1 MWNLSFKNS
10 PCFGITC
17 DLEGN
22 IMKQALK
29 IKLKSHAQFLEAWK
43 LFIKLGYHCD
53 NKPHTCPYL
62 YADKEGAL
70 TYDFFDVEG
79 SDGALQYFNDHT
91 NQEVTLVELQSMVNL
106 QKFWSKAPVDAWVWE
121 RLPNGKCVWHCRKEG
136 KSFDKKAP
144 NYETERNTLW
154 RSSDKQ
160 KEANQMNASINT
172 QLSKLNIVL
181 A

>member
-1 MWNLSFKNS
+1 MENS
-10 PCFGITC
+10 T
-17 DLEGN
+17 
-22 IMKQALK
+22 KQNLK
-29 IKLKSHAQFLEAWK
+29 IKLGSHAQFLEAWK

-79 SDGALQYFNDHT
+79 SDGALQYFNNHT
-91 NQEVTLVELQSMVNL
+91 NQEVTLDDLQSMLNV
-106 QKFWSKAPVDAWVWE
+106 QKIWTKAPSEAFHWE
-121 RLPNGKCVWHCRKEG
+121 RFPNGKCVWHCRKDG

-154 RSSDKQ
+154 RDADKQ
-160 KEANQMNASINT
+160 KEADQMNASINT